1 MDGFEK
7 KKLGLGIYLIVLA
20 VVLAYLIISF
30 WPGNAGGEGKWENA
44 VILGKECKMNSEV
57 RLFFLVLLIGA
68 FGSFVHAATSFVTYV
83 GNKSLAPSWMWWYV
97 LRPFIGMGIAAIFYL
112 VLRGGLVLLSAPLDL
127 KTLNPYGIGAFAAL
141 SGMFSKQAADK
152 LSDIFDNLFRTQKGK
167 GDEERANK
175 LDEMRP
181 VKDLMLGINKISYH
195 KMGDK
200 EEPKDVTIEK
210 LYGYLTKEGVTRIP
224 ILDHKGAIKFIVHQS
239 MLYKFISEK
248 SMKAGAT
255 APTITALTLQD
266 LLEFSNMRDLVE
278 KSLAF
283 VSEKATLGEA
293 KATMEKTKNCQDVFV
308 TENGRADEP
317 IIGWLPNTELSKH
330 AKA

>member
-1 MDGFEK
+1 MDEFEK
-7 KKLGLGIYLIVLA
+7 KKLVLGIYLIVLS
-20 VVLAYLIISF
+20 VVLAFLILSF
-30 WPGNAGGEGKWENA
+30 WPGKAAGKEEWENA
-44 VILGKECKMNSEV
+44 VILGKECKMNPEV

-83 GNKSLAPSWMWWYV
+83 GNKSLTPSWMWWYV
-97 LRPFIGMGIAAIFYL
+97 LRPFIGTGIAAIFYF

-127 KTLNPYGIGAFAAL
+127 KSLNPYGIGAFAAL

-152 LSDIFDNLFRTQKGK
+152 LSEIFDNLFKTEKGK
-167 GDEERANK
+167 GDEERADK
-175 LDEMRP
+175 LEEMRP
-181 VKDLMLGINKISYH
+181 VKDLMLGENKIISH

-210 LYGYLTKEGVTRIP
+210 LYGYLKEGVTRIP
-224 ILDHKGAIKFIVHQS
+224 ILDHKGAVKYIIHQS

-248 SMKAGAT
+248 SMQAGA
-255 APTITALTLQD
+255 APLNITALTLKD
-266 LLEFSNMRDLVE
+266 LLEFPNMLDLVE
-278 KSLAF
+278 KSLGF
-283 VSEKATLGEA
+283 VSVKATLGEA

-308 TENGRADEP
+308 TEKGRADEP
-317 IIGWLPNTELSKH
+317 IIGWLANTDISKH

>member
-7 KKLGLGIYLIVLA
+7 KKLGLGIYLIALA
-20 VVLAYLIISF
+20 VVLAFLIVSF
-30 WPGNAGGEGKWENA
+30 WPGKEEWENE
-44 VILGKECKMNSEV
+44 ISLLGLKFHMEPEV
-57 RLFFLVLLIGA
+57 RLLFLVLLIGA

-97 LRPFIGMGIAAIFYL
+97 IRPFIGMGIAAIFYF
-112 VLRGGLVLLSAPLDL
+112 VIRGGLVALSANVDWQNLS
-127 KTLNPYGIGAFAAL
+127 PYGIGAFAAL

-152 LSDIFDNLFRTQKGK
+152 LSDIFDNLFKTQKGK

-175 LDEMRP
+175 LEEMRP
-181 VKDLMLGINKISYH
+181 VTDVMLGINKMVCH

-200 EEPKDVTIEK
+200 EEPKDLTIQK
-210 LYGYLTKEGVTRIP
+210 LYDYLKEGVTRIP
-224 ILDHKGAIKFIVHQS
+224 ILAPNGAAKYIIHQS

-248 SMKAGAT
+248 SMAPGGAPLNIST
-255 APTITALTLQD
+255 LTLEE

-283 VSEKATLGEA
+283 VSKKATLGDA
-293 KATMEKTKNCQDVFV
+293 KAIMEKTKNCQDVFV
-308 TENGRADEP
+308 TESGRADEP
-317 IIGWLPNTELSKH
+317 ITGWLPNTELSKH

>member
-20 VVLAYLIISF
+20 VVLAFLIISF
-30 WPGNAGGEGKWENA
+30 WPGKEEWENE
-44 VILGKECKMNSEV
+44 VILLGLKFEMSAEV
-57 RLFFLVLLIGA
+57 RLLFLVLLIGA

-83 GNKSLAPSWMWWYV
+83 GNKSLTPSWMWWYV
-97 LRPFIGMGIAAIFYL
+97 LRPFIGMGIAAIFYF
-112 VLRGGLVLLSAPLDL
+112 VIRGGLVALSANVEWQNLS
-127 KTLNPYGIGAFAAL
+127 PYGIGAFAAL

-152 LSDIFDNLFRTQKGK
+152 LSDIFDNLFKTQKGK

-175 LDEMRP
+175 LEEMRP
-181 VKDLMLGINKISYH
+181 VKDVMLGITKISYH

-210 LYGYLTKEGVTRIP
+210 LYGYLAKEGVTRIP
-224 ILDHKGAIKFIVHQS
+224 ILDHKGAIKFIIHQS

-248 SMKAGAT
+248 SMERGPAQLNIA
-255 APTITALTLQD
+255 ALTLEN

-278 KSLAF
+278 KSIGF
-283 VSEKATLGEA
+283 VSVKATLGEA

-317 IIGWLPNTELSKH
+317 IIGWLANTDISKH

>member
-1 MDGFEK
+1 
-7 KKLGLGIYLIVLA
+7 
-20 VVLAYLIISF
+20 
-30 WPGNAGGEGKWENA
+30 
-44 VILGKECKMNSEV
+44 
-57 RLFFLVLLIGA
+57 
-68 FGSFVHAATSFVTYV
+68 
-83 GNKSLAPSWMWWYV
+83 MWWYV

-152 LSDIFDNLFRTQKGK
+152 LSDIFDNLFKTQKGK

-181 VKDLMLGINKISYH
+181 VKDLMLGINKMSYH

-200 EEPKDVTIEK
+200 EEPKDLSIQK
-210 LYGYLTKEGVTRIP
+210 LYGYLKEGVTRIP
-224 ILDHKGAIKFIVHQS
+224 ILDQNGAVKYIIHQS
-239 MLYKFISEK
+239 MLYKFISER
-248 SMKAGAT
+248 SMKAGPEPLNIAS
-255 APTITALTLQD
+255 LTLKD
-266 LLEFSNMRDLVE
+266 LLEFPSMPDLVE
-278 KSLAF
+278 KSLGF
-283 VSEKATLGEA
+283 VSVKATLGDA

-317 IIGWLPNTELSKH
+317 VIGWLPNTDISKH